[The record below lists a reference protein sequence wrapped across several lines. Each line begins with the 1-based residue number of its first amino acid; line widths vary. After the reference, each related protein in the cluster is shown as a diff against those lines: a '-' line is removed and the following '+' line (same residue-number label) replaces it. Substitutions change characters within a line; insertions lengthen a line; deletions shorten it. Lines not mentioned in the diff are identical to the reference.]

1 MATTSRRHVI
11 APPEL
16 HSGAGLTV
24 GNLLPTAVAKS
35 PTSITVEW
43 NNCGMRCTRR
53 HRAVL
58 QCLNLLFLLLETSNA
73 TIWLRFVLSTRRHIH
88 SYQNTM
94 AYSNFNQS
102 TE

>member
-53 HRAVL
+53 HRALL
-58 QCLNLLFLLLETSNA
+58 QCLNLLSLLLETSNA
-73 TIWLRFVLSTRRHIH
+73 TIWLRFVLSTRRHHH

-94 AYSNFNQS
+94 AYFLNF
-102 TE
+102 